1 MLKLYHVPGSR
12 SVRVR
17 WFMEELG
24 LEYELQTMPFDKAA
38 LQAPDYLKKSPLG
51 KVPALEDGD
60 SVLFESGAILEY
72 LMEMYGEGR
81 LKPATGT
88 KEWERYLIWM
98 HASESF
104 TWSVALYFFNS
115 SLVAEGDRSEAI
127 TADVKSRALVVFAG
141 AESDL
146 ADRTFICGDEFTA
159 ADIMFA
165 YGILFASHFDLL
177 NTDDHPNLLA
187 YFNRIKERN
196 AFQRAVAD

>member
-17 WFMEELG
+17 WFLEELG
-24 LEYELQTMPFDKAA
+24 LEYELQTMPFEKSA

-72 LMEMYGEGR
+72 LMEKYGDGG
-81 LKPATGT
+81 LKPAVGS

-98 HASESF
+98 HGSESLA
-104 TWSVALYFFNS
+104 WSVALYFLNTR
-115 SLVAEGDRSEAI
+115 LIAEKDRSEAI
-127 TADVKSRALVVFAG
+127 IADVKSRALVVFAG
-141 AESDL
+141 TESDL
-146 ADRTFICGDEFTA
+146 ADRTYICGDEFTA

-165 YGILFASHFDLL
+165 YGILFASHFDIL
-177 NTDDHPNLLA
+177 NTSDHPHLLA
-187 YFNRIKERN
+187 YFDRIKERD
-196 AFQRAVAD
+196 AFQRAIAD